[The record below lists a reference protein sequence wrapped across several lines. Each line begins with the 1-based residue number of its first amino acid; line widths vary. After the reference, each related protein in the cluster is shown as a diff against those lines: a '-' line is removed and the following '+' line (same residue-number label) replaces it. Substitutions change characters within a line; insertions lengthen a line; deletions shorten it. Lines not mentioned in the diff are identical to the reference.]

1 MTKPGPYDGCMEW
14 LEASTENCPVQRT
27 LDVVGEKW
35 TLLILRDAVNGVRRF
50 DDFHRH
56 IGLSEA
62 VLSDRLRKLAAAGI
76 LKTVPY
82 QEPGTRS
89 RNEYHLTRK
98 GWDLWPVLMALSQW
112 GETYAL
118 GPEGTGAGHSPH
130 RLRRSGPRRHRV
142 LHGTLHPHP
151 SGRHRP
157 TGTRRSP
164 PHVSHRPRSRA
175 GRRWNVGSSPRRT
188 WRSNSRGRWVL
199 ACGRHGQRVDE
210 PEDARVSLRR
220 PPRVTPAL
228 PKTVP
233 VRPVDGC
240 RIRQQS

>member
-1 MTKPGPYDGCMEW
+1 MTKPSSYDGGMEW

-62 VLSDRLRKLAAAGI
+62 VLSDRLRKLIAAGI

-82 QEPGTRS
+82 REPGSRS
-89 RNEYHLTRK
+89 RNEYRLTHK

-118 GPEGTGAGHSPH
+118 GSEGPVLDVRHTDCDAPVRVVVECSEGHSTLTPAQVTA
-130 RLRRSGPRRHRV
+130 RLGP
-142 LHGTLHPHP
+142 GA
-151 SGRHRP
+151 
-157 TGTRRSP
+157 
-164 PHVSHRPRSRA
+164 RPRS
-175 GRRWNVGSSPRRT
+175 
-188 WRSNSRGRWVL
+188 
-199 ACGRHGQRVDE
+199 
-210 PEDARVSLRR
+210 
-220 PPRVTPAL
+220 
-228 PKTVP
+228 
-233 VRPVDGC
+233 
-240 RIRQQS
+240 